1 MMTPPDDDLPG
12 DDPED
17 GDEDGDDDALA
28 LEYAAV
34 RRLIKL
40 IGRLQW
46 FSRIGQPLEAADIE
60 NARAYV
66 DYLGF
71 PELDIVGLETLE
83 DAQDAGQTLDMNA
96 PAWEAE
102 EQLRAGLGVE
112 AAQFIEEEELSQI
125 LQHINSIAA
134 ESATEALEL
143 ASARLGTMP
152 EDLGHSA
159 VGGAVKASH
168 LAALLLLA
176 DDDADHHAFA
186 YHFKL
191 FELGR
196 WPIAIVGNS
205 FFLL

>member
-1 MMTPPDDDLPG
+1 MNTPIDDDDTG
-12 DDPED
+12 NTQ
-17 GDEDGDDDALA
+17 DEDDLA

-40 IGRLQW
+40 LGTLQW
-46 FSRIGQPLEAADIE
+46 FSRLGLPLEPADE
-60 NARAYV
+60 DNARAYV

-71 PELDIVGLETLE
+71 PEMDIVGLETVE
-83 DAQDAGQTLDMNA
+83 DALDAGSTLDINS

-102 EQLRAGLGVE
+102 EQLRAGLSME
-112 AAQFIEEEELSQI
+112 AAQFIDEEELNEI
-125 LQHINSIAA
+125 LQHVNSIAA

-143 ASARLGTMP
+143 ATARLGPMP
-152 EDLGHSA
+152 EDLAHSA
-159 VGGAVKASH
+159 IGAAVKAAH

-196 WPIAIVGNS
+196 WPIAAAGNS

>member
-1 MMTPPDDDLPG
+1 MITPPTGDLPEIE
-12 DDPED
+12 DDD
-17 GDEDGDDDALA
+17 GDEDALA

-46 FSRIGQPLEAADIE
+46 FSRLGQPLEAADYD

-71 PELDIVGLETLE
+71 PELDIVGLETFD
-83 DAQDAGQTLDMNA
+83 DAQDAGETLDLNA

-112 AAQFIEEEELSQI
+112 AAQFIDEEELTQI
-125 LQHINSIAA
+125 LQHVNSIAA

-143 ASARLGTMP
+143 ASARMGAMP
-152 EDLGHSA
+152 EDLAHSA
-159 VGGAVKASH
+159 IGAAVKASH

-196 WPIAIVGNS
+196 WPVAIVGNS

>member
-1 MMTPPDDDLPG
+1 MILPPQ
-12 DDPED
+12 
-17 GDEDGDDDALA
+17 DDAPDSFDRESADDQNTDDLA

-40 IGRLQW
+40 LGRLQW
-46 FSRIGQPLEAADIE
+46 FSRIGLPLEAADE
-60 NARAYV
+60 DNARAYI

-71 PELDIVGLETLE
+71 PEMDIVGLETLD
-83 DAQDAGQTLDMNA
+83 DAQDAGDTLDMNS

-102 EQLRAGLGVE
+102 EQLRAALSVE
-112 AAQFIEEEELSQI
+112 AATYIDEEELNQI

-143 ASARLGTMP
+143 AAARMGPMP
-152 EDLGHSA
+152 EDLAHSA
-159 VGGAVKASH
+159 VGAAVKAAH

-186 YHFKL
+186 YYFKL

-196 WPIAIVGNS
+196 WPIATTGNS